1 MDCERHPGQTPI
13 GGCLE
18 CGKGICSQCVIET
31 DQVLVCPEC
40 FQKEIDRLAAAMGT
54 ARGKA
59 PRARKEKAPKA
70 RKPKKEELPAAPEVA
85 PPPPVIPQQ
94 AVTPLLDAVP
104 SEELRPLPVEALPA
118 YGPPPEGAFEASP
131 VAPVEEMPVKPKG
144 KARKERP
151 PKVKKEKPPK
161 VKKER
166 PPKARKS
173 KKGEMPAPPEVPP
186 PTVLA
191 AVEEAPPVVAPPPPF
206 VPPTTGVPLEEEA
219 PPAYEPTSPE
229 APPVEAEAVPLP
241 EAPPTFEGAA
251 EPQYAP
257 PPFYEEA
264 PPVPQ
269 PEYEQPPAYEPPA
282 YVPPSQEV
290 PVDEGLPAGFDEG
303 EGMMEQVRPEHVT
316 REEYMPTPEYQEIL
330 GEPREEAVAPW
341 EDTGE
346 AEPVEGISEVT
357 VAPAEEAGVPG
368 EEWPIEEAPVPEA
381 LGEPT
386 PPPPT
391 PPPFEGP
398 GQAETVEPAVEGE
411 VVDVS
416 GEEEYGVKVEETEP
430 PGRQI
435 GTQEELHSFFFEDEI
450 DKKGKDQKGDRE
462 SFWE

>member
-1 MDCERHPGQTPI
+1 MDCERHPGQTTI
-13 GGCLE
+13 GRCLE
-18 CGKGICSQCVIET
+18 CGKGICPQCVIET
-31 DQVLVCPEC
+31 DQVLVCPGC
-40 FQKEIDRLAAAMGT
+40 FEKEIDRLAAAMGT
-54 ARGKA
+54 ARGQA

-70 RKPKKEELPAAPEVA
+70 RKPKKGDLPAAPEVA
-85 PPPPVIPQQ
+85 PPPPVMPQQ
-94 AVTPLLDAVP
+94 TVTPLLDAVP
-104 SEELRPLPVEALPA
+104 SEELRLPPAEAPPA
-118 YGPPPEGAFEASP
+118 YVPPPESAAEAP
-131 VAPVEEMPVKPKG
+131 LGEFDVAAEPKG
-144 KARKERP
+144 RA
-151 PKVKKEKPPK
+151 KKEKTPK
-161 VKKER
+161 AKKER
-166 PPKARKS
+166 PPKAKKEKPPKGRKP
-173 KKGEMPAPPEVPP
+173 KKCEMPAPTEVP
-186 PTVLA
+186 
-191 AVEEAPPVVAPPPPF
+191 
-206 VPPTTGVPLEEEA
+206 
-219 PPAYEPTSPE
+219 PPAYEPTPPE
-229 APPVEAEAVPLP
+229 APPVEAEAVPPP
-241 EAPPTFEGAA
+241 EAPPTFEGAP

-257 PPFYEEA
+257 PPIYEEA
-264 PPVPQ
+264 PPAYEPMPPR
-269 PEYEQPPAYEPPA
+269 PEYEQPPAYEPPG

-341 EDTGE
+341 ADTGE
-346 AEPVEGISEVT
+346 AKPVEGISEVT

-386 PPPPT
+386 PPPPA

-398 GQAETVEPAVEGE
+398 AQAETVEPAVEEE

-430 PGRQI
+430 PDQPPGRQV

-450 DKKGKDQKGDRE
+450 DKKGKDQKGDKE